1 LEFRTA
7 VLPNGLQIVAEVNPE
22 AYSTALG
29 FFVNTGARD
38 ETEPI
43 AGVSHFLEHMAF
55 KGTASRTAEQVNR
68 EFDELGAQ
76 YNAFTSEE
84 NTVFYAA
91 VLPEF
96 QTRCLGLLADLLRPA
111 LRPED
116 FDLEKQVILEE
127 IRMYEDQPPFGAD
140 EKCRAAYFGPHPLGR
155 SVLGTAES
163 IGALGVE
170 AMRDYVRRR
179 YGADHVVLAAAGRL
193 DFQRLLAD
201 AREACGAWEA
211 SGEPRAVPPAQPRQG
226 FHSLHRPAATQQYAL
241 ALSPGPAAADPDRY
255 AAKLLAM
262 ILGDD
267 SGSRLYW
274 ELVDPGRAEHAELM
288 HCEYEGAGV
297 FFTSLSCAPEET
309 AGNLDRVLAL
319 YRTARSQGVTAAEL
333 RQAKSKVRSRLVL
346 AGERPRGRL
355 FAVGSDWVYRREYRS
370 VHEEL
375 DLVAG
380 ISLDEV
386 AAVLD
391 RYPLDSAT
399 ILTIGPLGEI
409 SPLSLRERGE
419 MNASGSPSG

>member
-1 LEFRTA
+1 MEFRTA
-7 VLPNGLQIVAEVNPE
+7 VLPNGLQIVAEVNPA

-29 FFVNTGARD
+29 FLVNAGARD
-38 ETEPI
+38 ESDAL

-55 KGTASRTAEQVNR
+55 KGTPTRSADQVNR

-111 LRPED
+111 LRPQD

-163 IGALGVE
+163 IKALGVE
-170 AMRDYVRRR
+170 AMRDYVRCR
-179 YGADHVVLAAAGRL
+179 YGADNVVLAAAGRL
-193 DFQRLLAD
+193 DFEALLAD
-201 AREACGAWEA
+201 ARAACGAWQA
-211 SGEPRAVPPAQPRQG
+211 SGRARAVQTAQPRSG

-241 ALSPGPAAADPDRY
+241 ALAPGPAAADPDRY

-274 ELVDPGRAEHAELM
+274 ELVDPGKAEHAELN

-297 FFTSLSCAPEET
+297 FFTSLSCAPDEAAE
-309 AGNLDRVLAL
+309 NLRRLLAL
-319 YRTARSQGVTAAEL
+319 YRAARREGITATEL

-370 VHEEL
+370 VQEEL
-375 DLVAG
+375 DV
-380 ISLDEV
+380 V
-386 AAVLD
+386 AAVGLED
-391 RYPLDSAT
+391 VMAVLGRYPLDSTT
-399 ILTIGPLGEI
+399 ILTIGPLADVPCPQEVV
-409 SPLSLRERGE
+409 S
-419 MNASGSPSG
+419 